1 VNNVRI
7 EAPAAP
13 VSAFQISDNSI
24 CAGSCVSFNNTSTG
38 GTTYS
43 WDFGNSTTSTL
54 TNPATICY
62 DNPGTYQITMVACNA
77 TGCDTSYSAVTVSAA
92 PDNGLLYMN
101 GQISS
106 LQTNALYQ
114 WLLCP
119 SLTIIPGATSVNFT
133 PPING
138 EYAVIVTLANGCSD
152 TSDCVSVGDLSIGEF
167 DNNAVKVYPNP
178 TDGHLRILLPMD
190 EVSVRVMDQNGR
202 ELIRD
207 TIYSNELIEWNLESG
222 IYFLLFDEL
231 DLKPVRVV
239 VN

>member
-1 VNNVRI
+1 
-7 EAPAAP
+7 
-13 VSAFQISDNSI
+13 
-24 CAGSCVSFNNTSTG
+24 
-38 GTTYS
+38 
-43 WDFGNSTTSTL
+43 
-54 TNPATICY
+54 
-62 DNPGTYQITMVACNA
+62 MVACNA
-77 TGCDTSYSAVTVSAA
+77 IGCDTSYGVITVTAA

-133 PPING
+133 PSING

-152 TSDCVSVGDLSIGEF
+152 TSDCVSVGDLSVGEF
-167 DNNAVKVYPNP
+167 EKDEALVYPNP
-178 TDGHLRILLPMD
+178 TDGYLRFVLPVN
-190 EVSVRVMDQNGR
+190 EVSLTVLDQNGR

-207 TIYSNELIEWNLESG
+207 VVYSNELVEWKLESG
-222 IYFLLFDEL
+222 IYFVLFD
-231 DLKPVRVV
+231 DPYLKPVTVV

>member
-1 VNNVRI
+1 
-7 EAPAAP
+7 
-13 VSAFQISDNSI
+13 
-24 CAGSCVSFNNTSTG
+24 
-38 GTTYS
+38 
-43 WDFGNSTTSTL
+43 
-54 TNPATICY
+54 
-62 DNPGTYQITMVACNA
+62 
-77 TGCDTSYSAVTVSAA
+77 
-92 PDNGLLYMN
+92 MN